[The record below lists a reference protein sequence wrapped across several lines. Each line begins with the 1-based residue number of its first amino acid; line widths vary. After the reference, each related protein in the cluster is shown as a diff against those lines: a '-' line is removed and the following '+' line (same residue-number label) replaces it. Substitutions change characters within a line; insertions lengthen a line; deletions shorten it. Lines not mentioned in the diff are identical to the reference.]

1 MREVQLHGR
10 LVDDPV
16 FDAKNELTKFT
27 IAVDDGYKKDHA
39 HFFDVVAWKKKAENI
54 VNYFEK
60 GKEIIV
66 VGKLQQE
73 RWKNEEGKTRSKVTI
88 NLESFDFCGKKD
100 E

>member
-1 MREVQLHGR
+1 MRDVHLHGR
-10 LVDDPV
+10 LVADPE

-39 HFFDVVAWKKKAENI
+39 HFFDCVAWKQNAEKI
-54 VNYFEK
+54 VNYFVK

-66 VGKLQQE
+66 IGELQQE
-73 RWKNEEGKTRSKVTI
+73 RWKNDEGKQRSKVTVK
-88 NLESFDFCGKKD
+88 LDRFKFCGKKD